1 MRPPES
7 HYPAAQTQGHRKWWA
22 AGRMKF
28 GRAGADCSELVD
40 SQGVLLAEGR
50 LPPWLGAKPGVIPD
64 SSYYRRWLCLVLPYF
79 SRPFL
84 SVQRPSLPDCT
95 ISFEPRS
102 HGDYMAPVSGASRA
116 VRLPHRK
123 SSIWF
128 SSSSNTG

>member
-1 MRPPES
+1 MEGVGWRSQKIEDTDSNLKMFVILLAREMRPPER

-28 GRAGADCSELVD
+28 GRAGADCSDLVD

-50 LPPWLGAKPGVIPD
+50 LPPWLGAKPGVTPD
-64 SSYYRRWLCLVLPYF
+64 SSRYRRWLWLVLPYF

-95 ISFEPRS
+95 
-102 HGDYMAPVSGASRA
+102 
-116 VRLPHRK
+116 
-123 SSIWF
+123 
-128 SSSSNTG
+128 N